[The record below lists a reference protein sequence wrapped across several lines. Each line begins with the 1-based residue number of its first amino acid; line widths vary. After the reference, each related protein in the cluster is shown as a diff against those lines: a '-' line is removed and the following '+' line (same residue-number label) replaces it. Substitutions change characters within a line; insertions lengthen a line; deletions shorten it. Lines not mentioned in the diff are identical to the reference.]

1 MLASVR
7 GYIEEMTDDKR
18 NVPATGKV
26 THKTEPLYEMIDG
39 RLVEATDDLEGK
51 TLFKIWAPEVLHDA
65 GYGVDRTIR
74 LMSNT
79 SKVVLRTSTEN
90 DIAFSP
96 IPDNTRTY
104 TGVLSYYDGWQ
115 VQLRTLDD
123 ISKD

>member
-1 MLASVR
+1 MW
-7 GYIEEMTDDKR
+7 E
-18 NVPATGKV
+18 GKV
-26 THKTEPLYEMIDG
+26 LEKYTGDF
-39 RLVEATDDLEGK
+39 TDIEGK
-51 TLFKIWAPEVLHDA
+51 MLFKIWAPDALHDD
-65 GYGVDRTIR
+65 GYGVDRTIK
-74 LMSNT
+74 LLSNT
-79 SKVVLRTSTEN
+79 SKVALRTSTEN